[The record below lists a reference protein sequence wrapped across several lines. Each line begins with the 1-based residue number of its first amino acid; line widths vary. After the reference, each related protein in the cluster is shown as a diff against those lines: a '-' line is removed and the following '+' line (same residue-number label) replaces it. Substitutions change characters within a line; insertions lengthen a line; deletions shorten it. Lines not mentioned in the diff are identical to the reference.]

1 MDGLTNELETAGRV
15 IRNEK
20 DEIIVKTGKYWNIE
34 VLDIRWYSEDKPTRK
49 GIRMNKEEAKMLLKI
64 LKRELNETV

>member
-1 MDGLTNELETAGRV
+1 MDGLTNELE
-15 IRNEK
+15 
-20 DEIIVKTGKYWNIE
+20 EIIVKTGKYWNIE

>member
-1 MDGLTNELETAGRV
+1 MTNELETAGRV

-49 GIRMNKEEAKMLLKI
+49 GIRMNKEEARMLLKI

>member
-1 MDGLTNELETAGRV
+1 LTSELETAGRV

-49 GIRMNKEEAKMLLKI
+49 GIRMNKEEARMLLTI

>member
-1 MDGLTNELETAGRV
+1 MTNELETAGRV